1 MLMMIKPDGTV
12 RFLTVAEH
20 LQQKAVIYLD
30 RELTVFLYPN
40 KKQPFVIRPTEHECA
55 GTYIDIFALRFGQK
69 EQLWRKVA
77 DGRVPIQFG
86 CPRAERDALLF
97 LPLDELIE
105 NPRLC
110 CQNPD
115 CQYWSPPTGVKGR
128 YAFNCILMR
137 YRAIGVFDQKIGLT
151 LEEIGRIYGCSRERI
166 RQIQERALNRM
177 RHHARSERLMVFHE
191 HVRDYRDFSSP
202 IMLET

>member
-1 MLMMIKPDGTV
+1 MIISSDGTV
-12 RFLTVAEH
+12 HFLTVAEH
-20 LQQKAVIYLD
+20 FQQKAVIYRD

-40 KKQPFVIRPTEHECA
+40 KKQPFVIRPTEQECA
-55 GTYIDIFALRFGQK
+55 GTYIDLFALRFGQK

-77 DGRVPIQFG
+77 DGRVSISFG
-86 CPRAERDALLF
+86 CSRAERDVMLF
-97 LPLDELIE
+97 LPLNELVD
-105 NPRLC
+105 NPRVCC
-110 CQNPD
+110 CQQSD

-151 LEEIGRIYGCSRERI
+151 LEEVGRIYGCSRERI

-177 RHHARSERLMVFHE
+177 RHHARSEKLSVFHE
-191 HVRDYRDFSSP
+191 HVLDYRDYSSQ
-202 IMLET
+202 MGAEA